1 MIKFIYDNRITQLVT
16 LLFWVVGLRLLM
28 FYSAGTPEYSGIQR
42 GLFRVILEGVNGFVW
57 LSFWLSTV
65 LILLQGLMLS
75 QIAWDYN
82 IADKSGYSI
91 LFFYGTLTALFG
103 RSLQMNYVILGSMF
117 LLLGLWFLY
126 RYLKGQYKRGDLLA
140 SALFMGVGAL
150 SVPEFFWSMVF
161 LLVIVLIFKTTEA
174 SEVFV
179 IVFGVLIPYYLIS
192 SIGYLAS
199 TTLNFKTVLLLW
211 NVPIQAHDFN
221 VPRLDW
227 TVIINLILVALFGVF
242 KVFGSY
248 YRYNVESRRSRLAM
262 GVFALFVLV
271 ICVLKYEEYENF
283 FMLLSV
289 PLSIYTSNLFQAE
302 RHSVLYKILFYGYV
316 FFTVAYGF
324 W

>member
-1 MIKFIYDNRITQLVT
+1 
-16 LLFWVVGLRLLM
+16 
-28 FYSAGTPEYSGIQR
+28 
-42 GLFRVILEGVNGFVW
+42 
-57 LSFWLSTV
+57 
-65 LILLQGLMLS
+65 
-75 QIAWDYN
+75 
-82 IADKSGYSI
+82 
-91 LFFYGTLTALFG
+91 
-103 RSLQMNYVILGSMF
+103 MNYVILGSMF

-126 RYLKGQYKRGDLLA
+126 RYLKGHYKRGDLLA

-179 IVFGVLIPYYLIS
+179 IVFGVLMPYYLIS

-211 NVPIQAHDFN
+211 NVPIQAHDFI

-262 GVFALFVLV
+262 GVFALFVLIV
-271 ICVLKYEEYENF
+271 CVLKYEEYANF

-289 PLSIYTSNLFQAE
+289 PLSIYTSNVFQAE
-302 RHSVLYKILFYGYV
+302 RHSVLFKILFYGYV
-316 FFTVAYGF
+316 FFAVAYGF